1 MDMNLSEFQE
11 IVEEGEDCTCC
22 SEVKIAL
29 VVFDCLQP
37 HELYSP
43 WNSLGQNTG
52 VDSRSL
58 LQVIFST
65 QGSNPGLPHCR
76 QILYQLNY
84 QMCYLP
90 CSNVC
95 MCIKLSPCTL

>member
-1 MDMNLSEFQE
+1 MLK
-11 IVEEGEDCTCC
+11 
-22 SEVKIAL
+22 VKVAHDSVTL
-29 VVFDCLQP
+29 
-37 HELYSP
+37 

-65 QGSNPGLPHCR
+65 QGSKPGLPHCR

-84 QMCYLP
+84 QMLQEV
-90 CSNVC
+90 NKKVL
-95 MCIKLSPCTL
+95 LSLAL